1 MLADVDECA
10 VETFECGERY
20 ACSNNEGSYDCV
32 CAPGYVLSAD
42 GESCEGRY
50 AIKEGLDVTGFK

>member
-1 MLADVDECA
+1 M
-10 VETFECGERY
+10 ETFECEERY

>member
-1 MLADVDECA
+1 MDCFLDTWADVDECA
-10 VETFECGERY
+10 LGTFECGERY

-42 GESCEGRY
+42 GESCEGRH
-50 AIKEGLDVTGFK
+50 ALVS